1 MNTKFPTAQLPEN
14 ADLLDV
20 LMAYGLSFSE
30 GQAVRHI
37 VDGDLVAAVEILQR
51 HIQYEAKL
59 KPAPVPADAPQVFVP
74 EPAAVTTPEPE
85 PVVAAEPEQ
94 EAPPAPAKVTSA
106 LAQRILSR
114 SGGLTVAQ
122 ELAMPAAWL
131 SNLGQTID
139 PPGAWPTS
147 AQEATRAGISVL
159 ASMADAA
166 PSTAEFMVVRPDG
179 SSASLDREHLADL
192 LSDPQGHWVID
203 V

>member
-37 VDGDLVAAVEILQR
+37 VDGDLVAAVEMLQR
-51 HIQYEAKL
+51 HIQYEAQL
-59 KPAPVPADAPQVFVP
+59 KPAPVPADAPKAFVP
-74 EPAAVTTPEPE
+74 EPVTVAEPEPE
-85 PVVAAEPEQ
+85 PVAEPEP
-94 EAPPAPAKVTSA
+94 EAAPAPSKVTSA

-114 SGGLTVAQ
+114 GGGLTVAQ

-131 SNLGQTID
+131 SSLGQTID
-139 PPGAWPTS
+139 PPGAWPTNV
-147 AQEATRAGISVL
+147 QEATRAGISVL
-159 ASMADAA
+159 SSMADAS

-192 LSDPQGHWVID
+192 LADPQGHWVID

>member
-37 VDGDLVAAVEILQR
+37 VDGDLVAAVEMLQR
-51 HIQYEAKL
+51 HIQYEAQL
-59 KPAPVPADAPQVFVP
+59 KPTPAPVPADAPKAFVP
-74 EPAAVTTPEPE
+74 EPVPVAEPEPE
-85 PVVAAEPEQ
+85 PVAEPEP
-94 EAPPAPAKVTSA
+94 EAPPAPSKVTSA

-114 SGGLTVAQ
+114 GGGLTVAQ
-122 ELAMPAAWL
+122 ELAMPAVWL
-131 SNLGQTID
+131 SSLGQTID
-139 PPGAWPTS
+139 PPGAWPTNV
-147 AQEATRAGISVL
+147 QEATRAGISVL
-159 ASMADAA
+159 SSMADAS
-166 PSTAEFMVVRPDG
+166 PSTEEFMVVRPDG

-192 LSDPQGHWVID
+192 LADPQGHWVID

>member
-51 HIQYEAKL
+51 HIQYEAQLKL
-59 KPAPVPADAPQVFVP
+59 APVPADTPKAFVP
-74 EPAAVTTPEPE
+74 EPVTVAEPEPE
-85 PVVAAEPEQ
+85 PVAEPEP
-94 EAPPAPAKVTSA
+94 EAAPAPSKVTSA

-114 SGGLTVAQ
+114 GGGLTVAQ

-131 SNLGQTID
+131 SSLGQTID
-139 PPGAWPTS
+139 PPGAWPTNV
-147 AQEATRAGISVL
+147 QEATRAGISVL
-159 ASMADAA
+159 SSMADAS

-192 LSDPQGHWVID
+192 LADPQGHWVID

>member
-37 VDGDLVAAVEILQR
+37 VDGDLVAAVEMLQR
-51 HIQYEAKL
+51 HIQYEAQL
-59 KPAPVPADAPQVFVP
+59 KPAPVPADAPKAFVP
-74 EPAAVTTPEPE
+74 EPVTVAEPE
-85 PVVAAEPEQ
+85 PAPEPVAEPEP
-94 EAPPAPAKVTSA
+94 EAPPAPSKVTSA

-114 SGGLTVAQ
+114 GGGLTVAQ

-131 SNLGQTID
+131 SSLGQTID
-139 PPGAWPTS
+139 PPGAWPTNV
-147 AQEATRAGISVL
+147 QEATRAGISVL
-159 ASMADAA
+159 SSMADAS

-192 LSDPQGHWVID
+192 LADPQGHWVID